1 MIDNQHLNILGEVKK
16 FKFKMN
22 NKYGLDIHVF
32 VREDN
37 ERLSLEAIEACCVR
51 VFNAKFPLL
60 ENVDTISMRLR
71 AREYVMLRQIFC
83 YIAVN
88 EYGYGK
94 SETAR
99 YLLRNHATVIHSIKV
114 CENYMFQNHREFT
127 DCMLSVKYGLKK
139 YVGNISENSTGE
151 NNSESDVSIIQ
162 HERKDSS
169 IIAEV

>member
-1 MIDNQHLNILGEVKK
+1 MIDNQHLNILGEVRK
-16 FKFKMN
+16 FKLKMN

-51 VFNAKFPLL
+51 VFNVKFPLL
-60 ENVDTISMRLR
+60 KNVDTISMRLR

-114 CENYMFQNHREFT
+114 CENYIFQNHREFT

-151 NNSESDVSIIQ
+151 DNSESDVSIIQ

-169 IIAEV
+169 IIAQV

>member
-1 MIDNQHLNILGEVKK
+1 MTDNQRVNILKEVKK

-22 NKYGLDIHVF
+22 NKYGLDINVF
-32 VREDN
+32 VKKDTEQ
-37 ERLSLEAIEACCVR
+37 LSLEAIEACCVR
-51 VFNAKFPLL
+51 VFNSKFPLL
-60 ENVDTISMRLR
+60 ENVHTISKRLR
-71 AREYVMLRQIFC
+71 THYYVMLRQIFC
-83 YIAVN
+83 YIAVK
-88 EYGYGK
+88 EYGYGLT
-94 SETAR
+94 ETGR

-127 DCMLSVKYGLKK
+127 DCMMSVKYGLKK